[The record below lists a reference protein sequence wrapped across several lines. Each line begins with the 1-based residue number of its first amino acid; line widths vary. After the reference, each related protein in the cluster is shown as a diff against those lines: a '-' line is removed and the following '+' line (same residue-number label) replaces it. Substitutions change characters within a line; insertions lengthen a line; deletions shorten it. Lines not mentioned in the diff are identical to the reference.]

1 VAAPRRRET
10 AAETEIVPREPP
22 ANRFDRFAEAVSRFV
37 SKGLFFTIAFA
48 VVLIWLPTV
57 AFFESVDT
65 WQLVINTMTSVLAF
79 LLIAL
84 LQNSER
90 RYDAALHQKIDA
102 VATGLADMMEHLEDE
117 DPDRQRR
124 HVAKLRSS
132 IKLERRMSGA
142 PRDPRDGL
150 P

>member
-1 VAAPRRRET
+1 M
-10 AAETEIVPREPP
+10 PREPS

-37 SKGLFFTIAFA
+37 SKGLFFTIASA
-48 VVLIWLPTV
+48 VVLIWLPTI

-124 HVAKLRSS
+124 HVEKLRSS
-132 IKLERRMSGA
+132 IKLERRMSRA